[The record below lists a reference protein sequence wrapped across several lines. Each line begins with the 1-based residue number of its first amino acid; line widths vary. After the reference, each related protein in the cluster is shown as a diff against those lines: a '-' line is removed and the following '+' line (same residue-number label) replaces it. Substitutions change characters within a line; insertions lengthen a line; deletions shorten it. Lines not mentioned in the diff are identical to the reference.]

1 MKKNILTL
9 SFLLISLLGFS
20 QDIKIDD
27 DIVLIDGQECLKI
40 SGDAN
45 NVSISDLEGNE
56 IIFMKFIH
64 NSRFGS
70 VYNKVTFLDQ
80 KLSFTSQSYIFTK
93 KLLIKKLLED
103 NTLMECK
110 LDPEKVER
118 FVLKYDENV
127 ERDRFEN

>member
-20 QDIKIDD
+20 QVIKIDD

-93 KLLIKKLLED
+93 KLLIKKLVED
-103 NTLMECK
+103 NTLKECK

-127 ERDRFEN
+127 ERERFEN

>member
-1 MKKNILTL
+1 MKKNMLTL
-9 SFLLISLLGFS
+9 SFLFISLLGFS

-64 NSRFGS
+64 NSRYGS
-70 VYNKVTFLDQ
+70 VYNKITFLDQ
-80 KLSFTSQSYIFTK
+80 KLSFTSQSYVFTK

-103 NTLMECK
+103 NTLKECK

-118 FVLKYDENV
+118 FVLEYDENV

>member
-9 SFLLISLLGFS
+9 TFLLIGLLGFS

-27 DIVLIDGQECLKI
+27 DIVFIDGQECLKI

-56 IIFMKFIH
+56 LIFMKFIH

-70 VYNKVTFLDQ
+70 VYNKITFLDQ
-80 KLSFTSQSYIFTK
+80 KLSFTSQSYVFTK

-103 NTLMECK
+103 NTLNECK

-118 FVLKYDENV
+118 FVLKYDEDV
-127 ERDRFEN
+127 EREIR

>member
-70 VYNKVTFLDQ
+70 VYNKITFLDQ

-103 NTLMECK
+103 KTLNECK

-127 ERDRFEN
+127 ERELD